1 MKPVIRLLAAAGLM
15 CGLFSFPANAGEMLV
30 GLIVKT
36 ETNPFSVKMKEAVL
50 GRARALGVELRTFSG
65 GYDGDTRS

>member
-1 MKPVIRLLAAAGLM
+1 MLAAAGLI
-15 CGLFSFPANAGEMLV
+15 CDLFSFPANAGEMLV

-36 ETNPFSVKMKEAVL
+36 ETNPFYVEMKESVL
-50 GRARALGVELRTFSG
+50 GRVLALGVELRTFSG

>member
-1 MKPVIRLLAAAGLM
+1 MKLVPVIRLLAAAGLI

-30 GLIVKT
+30 GLIVKN

-50 GRARALGVELRTFSG
+50 GRALGVELRTFSG
-65 GYDGDTRS
+65 GYNGDTRS